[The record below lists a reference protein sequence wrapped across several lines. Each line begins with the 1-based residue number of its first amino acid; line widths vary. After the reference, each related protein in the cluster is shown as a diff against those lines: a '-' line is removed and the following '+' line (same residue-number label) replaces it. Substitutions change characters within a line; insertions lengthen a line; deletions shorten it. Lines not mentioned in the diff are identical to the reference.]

1 MSNFEGIEYTIGL
14 NNVLGDEM
22 LLQEILVMFYQ
33 EHHQDGDKLRLAFKN
48 QDIEKAKDI
57 AHTLKGVACSVGA
70 MRLYET
76 TKTLDQA
83 IKEKPTINYENL
95 LSNLLAELNKV
106 TEGIALRLD
115 VD

>member
-1 MSNFEGIEYTIGL
+1 MSDFEGIEYTIGL
-14 NNVLGDEM
+14 NNVLGDET

-33 EHHQDGDKLRLAFKN
+33 EHHQDGDKLRLALRN

-70 MRLYET
+70 MSLYET
-76 TKTLDQA
+76 TKILDHA
-83 IKEKPTINYENL
+83 IKEKPTQSHENL
-95 LSNLLAELNKV
+95 LSNLLAELNIV
-106 TEGIALRLD
+106 TKGIALRLN